1 MCPFRS
7 KKVSGSELDLTN
19 LTMTKICSL
28 ANRIDNE
35 LRKDDHMN
43 TEEEVVCF
51 YIFTRSRTINIIHNA
66 VQNVRARKEQLPDNI
81 LNDIER

>member
-43 TEEEVVCF
+43 TEEEVAWF
-51 YIFTRSRTINIIHNA
+51 YIFTRSRITNLFTMMCRMEGHVKSNYQIIY
-66 VQNVRARKEQLPDNI
+66 
-81 LNDIER
+81 